1 MPKTYKV
8 KVTLNVDICISCGVC
23 NAIYPGGFEFNPQN
37 NKYKVTKQFE
47 NPIVVDEQTLQALQ
61 NAANSC
67 PVQAIKVEILEE
79 MQDPNYK
86 Q

>member
-8 KVTLNVDICISCGVC
+8 KVTLNADICISCGVC
-23 NAIYPGGFEFNPQN
+23 SAIYSKGFEFNPQN

-47 NPIVVDEQTLQALQ
+47 NPIIVDEQTLQALQ

-79 MQDPNYK
+79 IQDPNNK